1 VTAQQARPV
10 GFGWFMALA
19 PESLESWPAAANH
32 ALGLHR
38 RRDRMQSWRFHAHS
52 QPLDAY
58 FVSGLRD
65 STGGGGPKATI
76 DRLVHSA
83 GSSAPLLD
91 YSTPAVTGGAACTPL
106 GKATVI
112 RLHTDDVVPGSRI
125 CSPPELCPP
134 WDMPRRLGTMIIKA
148 TVPTPSLFPVEPRT
162 TALGFLPG
170 YVRRCG
176 R

>member
-1 VTAQQARPV
+1 
-10 GFGWFMALA
+10 
-19 PESLESWPAAANH
+19 
-32 ALGLHR
+32 
-38 RRDRMQSWRFHAHS
+38 MQSWRFHAHN
-52 QPLDAY
+52 QLLDAY
-58 FVSGLRD
+58 FVSRLRD

-83 GSSAPLLD
+83 GSSATLLD

-106 GKATVI
+106 GKTTVI
-112 RLHTDDVVPGSRI
+112 RLHTNDVVPGSRI

-134 WDMPRRLGTMIIKA
+134 WDMPQHLGTTIIKA
-148 TVPTPSLFPVEPRT
+148 TVLTPSLFPVEPRT
-162 TALGFLPG
+162 TVLGFLPG